1 MIIMIKELWRW
12 LILPLLLVGTGIL
25 IVIYTV
31 NNPTDSLVARAL
43 TYNNVLK
50 GLHEHLMLMV
60 VSMFGAIFI
69 GVLVGIMLSRPRLYY
84 VGRGVENVVNV
95 GQTIPSLAILAL
107 FFTIL
112 GLGFRVAVFALFLYS
127 ILPILRNTFAG
138 IVNVPGSIVE
148 SAVGMG
154 MSPIRILARIE
165 LPLSFPIIVA
175 VIRTAIVIN
184 VGAATLATFIG
195 GGGFGDLIV
204 TGLSLRRDMIVFTG
218 AGLAALTAIILDYYI
233 AQVENKLVKWTE

>member
-1 MIIMIKELWRW
+1 MFRQLWRW
-12 LILPLLLVGTGIL
+12 LLLPLLLIAVGVA
-25 IVIYTV
+25 IVVYTV

-43 TYNNVLK
+43 TYENVFK
-50 GLHEHLMLMV
+50 SLHQHLMLMV
-60 VSMFGAIFI
+60 VSMIGAITV
-69 GVLVGIMLSRPRLYY
+69 GVLVGIMLSRPKLYY
-84 VGRGVENVVNV
+84 IGRGVENVVNI

-138 IVNVPGSIVE
+138 IVAVPNSIIE
-148 SAVGMG
+148 SARGMG
-154 MSPIRILARIE
+154 MNPFRILIRIE
-165 LPLSFPIIVA
+165 LPLAFPIIVA
-175 VIRTAIVIN
+175 GIRTAIVIN

-218 AGLAALTAIILDYYI
+218 AGLAALTAIFLDYYI
-233 AQVENKLVKWTE
+233 ARVEEKLVKWTG

>member
-1 MIIMIKELWRW
+1 MLRNLWRW
-12 LILPLLLVGTGIL
+12 VILPLIL
-25 IVIYTV
+25 IGIGLVIVVYTV
-31 NNPTDSLVARAL
+31 NNPTDSLVARAV
-43 TYNNVLK
+43 TYDNVLK
-50 GLHEHLMLMV
+50 GLREHLGLMV
-60 VSMFGAIFI
+60 VSMFGAIAV
-69 GVLVGIMLSRPRLYY
+69 GVFVGILLSRPKLYY
-84 VGRGVENVVNV
+84 LGRGVENIVNV

-138 IVNVPGSIVE
+138 IVNVPGSIKE

-154 MSPIRILARIE
+154 MSPFRVLTRIE

-175 VIRTAIVIN
+175 GIRTAIVIN

-195 GGGFGDLIV
+195 GGGLGDLIV

-218 AGLAALTAIILDYYI
+218 AGLAALTAIFLDYYI
-233 AQVENKLVKWTE
+233 ARIEERLVKWTD

>member
-1 MIIMIKELWRW
+1 
-12 LILPLLLVGTGIL
+12 
-25 IVIYTV
+25 
-31 NNPTDSLVARAL
+31 
-43 TYNNVLK
+43 
-50 GLHEHLMLMV
+50 
-60 VSMFGAIFI
+60 
-69 GVLVGIMLSRPRLYY
+69 MLSRPKLYY
-84 VGRGVENVVNV
+84 LGRGVENIVNV

-138 IVNVPGSIVE
+138 LVNVPKSIIE
-148 SAVGMG
+148 SAIGMG
-154 MSPIRILARIE
+154 MSPFRVLVKIE
-165 LPLSFPIIVA
+165 LPLAFPIIVA
-175 VIRTAIVIN
+175 GIRTAIVIN

-233 AQVENKLVKWTE
+233 ARVEERLVKWVD

>member
-1 MIIMIKELWRW
+1 MNKFFRW
-12 LILPLLLVGTGIL
+12 AVIPLLLIAAGVV

-31 NNPTDSLVARAL
+31 NNPTDGLVARAL
-43 TYNNVLK
+43 TYQNIMTALQQHM
-50 GLHEHLMLMV
+50 GLMF
-60 VSMFGAIFI
+60 VSMFGAIVV
-69 GVLVGIMLSRPRLYY
+69 GVLVGIMLSRPKLYY
-84 VGRGVENVVNV
+84 IGRGVENIVNV

-138 IVNVPGSIVE
+138 IIGVEPSIIE
-148 SAVGMG
+148 SAKGMG
-154 MSPIRILARIE
+154 MNPYRILTRIE
-165 LPLSFPIIVA
+165 LPLAFPIIVA
-175 VIRTAIVIN
+175 GVRTAVVIN

-204 TGLSLRRDMIVFTG
+204 TGLSVGRSMVIFTG
-218 AGLAALTAIILDYYI
+218 ASLAAITAIFLDYVVGEI
-233 AQVENKLVKWTE
+233 EGRIVRWT

>member
-1 MIIMIKELWRW
+1 MLRIFWRW
-12 LILPLLLVGTGIL
+12 LILPLLLITVGFVIT
-25 IVIYTV
+25 IYTV

-43 TYNNVLK
+43 TYSNVFEALNQ
-50 GLHEHLMLMV
+50 HLMLML
-60 VSMFGAIFI
+60 VSMIGAIII
-69 GVLVGIMLSRPRLYY
+69 GVAIGIMLSRPKLYY
-84 VGRGVENVVNV
+84 IGRGVENIVNV

-138 IVNVPGSIVE
+138 ITNVQASIIE
-148 SAVGMG
+148 SAKGMG
-154 MSPIRILARIE
+154 MTPLRILTRIE
-165 LPLSFPIIVA
+165 LPLAFPIIVA
-175 VIRTAIVIN
+175 GIRTAIVIN

-204 TGLSLRRDMIVFTG
+204 TGLAVRRDMVIFTG
-218 AGLAALTAIILDYYI
+218 ASLAALTAIILDYI
-233 AQVENKLVKWTE
+233 IGQIEERIVRWT

>member
-1 MIIMIKELWRW
+1 MFKQLWRW
-12 LILPLLLVGTGIL
+12 VLLPLILISIGAV
-25 IVIYTV
+25 IVVYTV

-43 TYNNVLK
+43 TYENVLK
-50 GLHEHLMLMV
+50 SLRQHLTLMF
-60 VSMFGAIFI
+60 VSMIGAIVF
-69 GVLVGIMLSRPRLYY
+69 GVLVGILLSRPKLYY
-84 VGRGVENVVNV
+84 LGRGVENIVNV

-138 IVNVPGSIVE
+138 LVNVPNSIIE
-148 SAVGMG
+148 SAKGMG
-154 MSPIRILARIE
+154 MSPFRVLIKIE
-165 LPLSFPIIVA
+165 LPLAFPIIVA
-175 VIRTAIVIN
+175 GIRTAIVIN

-233 AQVENKLVKWTE
+233 ARIEERLVTWVS

>member
-1 MIIMIKELWRW
+1 MLRHLWKW
-12 LILPLLLVGTGIL
+12 LILPLLLITVGAV
-25 IVIYTV
+25 IVYYTV
-31 NNPTDSLVARAL
+31 NNPTDSMVARAL
-43 TYNNVLK
+43 TYDNVIKALRQ
-50 GLHEHLMLMV
+50 HMTLML
-60 VSMFGAIFI
+60 VSMFGAIVT
-69 GVLVGIMLSRPRLYY
+69 GVLIGIMLSRPKLYY

-138 IVNVPGSIVE
+138 IVNVPVSIIE
-148 SAVGMG
+148 SATGMG
-154 MSPIRILARIE
+154 MNSFRILTRIE
-165 LPLSFPIIVA
+165 LPLAFPVIVA
-175 VIRTAIVIN
+175 GIRTAIVIN

-195 GGGFGDLIV
+195 GGGLGDMIV

-233 AQVENKLVKWTE
+233 AQVETKLVKWSS

>member
-1 MIIMIKELWRW
+1 MAKQLWRW
-12 LILPLLLVGTGIL
+12 VILPLLLIAIGAV
-25 IVIYTV
+25 IVVYTV

-43 TYNNVLK
+43 TYENVMK
-50 GLHEHLMLMV
+50 GLRQHLSLMF
-60 VSMFGAIFI
+60 VSMAGAIVF

-84 VGRGVENVVNV
+84 LGRGVENIVNV

-138 IVNVPGSIVE
+138 IINVPKSIIE
-148 SAVGMG
+148 SAIGMG
-154 MSPIRILARIE
+154 MSPFRVLIKIE
-165 LPLSFPIIVA
+165 LPLAFPIIVA
-175 VIRTAIVIN
+175 GIRTAIVIN

-233 AQVENKLVKWTE
+233 ARVEESLVKWVG

>member
-1 MIIMIKELWRW
+1 MLRHLWRW
-12 LILPLLLVGTGIL
+12 LILPLLLVTCGVV
-25 IVIYTV
+25 IVYYTV
-31 NNPTDSLVARAL
+31 NNPTDSMVARAL
-43 TYNNVLK
+43 TYSNIIKALRQ
-50 GLHEHLMLMV
+50 HLTLMF
-60 VSMFGAIFI
+60 VSMIGAIVV
-69 GVLVGIMLSRPRLYY
+69 GVLVGIMLSRPKLYY

-138 IVNVPGSIVE
+138 IVNVPVSIIE
-148 SAVGMG
+148 SAKGMG
-154 MSPIRILARIE
+154 MSPFRILTRIE
-165 LPLSFPIIVA
+165 LPLSFPVIVA
-175 VIRTAIVIN
+175 GIRTAIVIN

-195 GGGFGDLIV
+195 GGGLGDMIV

-233 AQVENKLVKWTE
+233 AQVEIKLVKWSS

>member
-1 MIIMIKELWRW
+1 MFKQLWRW
-12 LILPLLLVGTGIL
+12 VLLPLILISIGAV
-25 IVIYTV
+25 IVVYTV

-43 TYNNVLK
+43 TYENVLK
-50 GLHEHLMLMV
+50 SLRQHLTLMF
-60 VSMFGAIFI
+60 VSMIGAIVF
-69 GVLVGIMLSRPRLYY
+69 GVLVGILLSRPKLYY
-84 VGRGVENVVNV
+84 LGRGVENIVNV

-138 IVNVPGSIVE
+138 LVNVPNSIIE
-148 SAVGMG
+148 SAKGMG
-154 MSPIRILARIE
+154 MSPFRVLIRIE
-165 LPLSFPIIVA
+165 LPLAFPIIVA
-175 VIRTAIVIN
+175 GIRTAIVIN

-233 AQVENKLVKWTE
+233 ARIEERLVTWVS

>member
-1 MIIMIKELWRW
+1 MAKQLWRW
-12 LILPLLLVGTGIL
+12 LILPLIL
-25 IVIYTV
+25 IAIGAVIVVYTV

-43 TYNNVLK
+43 TYTNIMK
-50 GLHEHLMLMV
+50 GLRQHLTLMI
-60 VSMFGAIFI
+60 VSMAGAIVF

-84 VGRGVENVVNV
+84 LGRGVENIVNV

-138 IVNVPGSIVE
+138 IVNVPKSIIE
-148 SAVGMG
+148 SAIGMG
-154 MSPIRILARIE
+154 MSPFRVLLKIE
-165 LPLSFPIIVA
+165 LPLAFPIIVA
-175 VIRTAIVIN
+175 GIRTAIVIN

-233 AQVENKLVKWTE
+233 ARIEERLVKWVG

>member
-1 MIIMIKELWRW
+1 MAKQLWRW
-12 LILPLLLVGTGIL
+12 VILPLLLIAIGAV
-25 IVIYTV
+25 IVVYTV

-43 TYNNVLK
+43 TYENVMK
-50 GLHEHLMLMV
+50 GLRQHLSLMI
-60 VSMFGAIFI
+60 VSMAGAIVF

-84 VGRGVENVVNV
+84 LGRGVENIVNV

-138 IVNVPGSIVE
+138 IINVPKSIIE
-148 SAVGMG
+148 SAIGMG
-154 MSPIRILARIE
+154 MSPFRVLIKIE
-165 LPLSFPIIVA
+165 LPLAFPIIVA
-175 VIRTAIVIN
+175 GIRTAIVIN

-233 AQVENKLVKWTE
+233 ARVEERLVTWVG

>member
-1 MIIMIKELWRW
+1 MLRKFWRW
-12 LILPLLLVGTGIL
+12 LILPLLLIAAGFIIT
-25 IVIYTV
+25 IYTV

-43 TYNNVLK
+43 TYSNVFKALNQ
-50 GLHEHLMLMV
+50 HLMLMF
-60 VSMFGAIFI
+60 VSMVGAIII
-69 GVLVGIMLSRPRLYY
+69 GVLIGIMLSRPKLYY
-84 VGRGVENVVNV
+84 IGRGVENIVNV

-138 IVNVPGSIVE
+138 IINVQSSIIE
-148 SAVGMG
+148 SARGMG
-154 MSPIRILARIE
+154 MTPLRILTRIE
-165 LPLSFPIIVA
+165 LPLAFPIIVA
-175 VIRTAIVIN
+175 GIRTAIVIN

-204 TGLSLRRDMIVFTG
+204 TGLAVRRDMVIFTG
-218 AGLAALTAIILDYYI
+218 ASLAALTAIILDYI
-233 AQVENKLVKWTE
+233 IGQVEESIVRWT

>member
-1 MIIMIKELWRW
+1 MLEQFWKWLLVP
-12 LILPLLLVGTGIL
+12 LILIAIGVI

-31 NNPTDSLVARAL
+31 NNPTDGLVARAL
-43 TYNNVLK
+43 TYDNIFTALR
-50 GLHEHLMLMV
+50 EHLGLMV
-60 VSMFGAIFI
+60 VSMFGAII
-69 GVLVGIMLSRPRLYY
+69 VGVLVGIMLSRPKLYY
-84 VGRGVENVVNV
+84 LGRGVENVVNV

-107 FFTIL
+107 FFTIM

-138 IVNVPGSIVE
+138 IVNVEPSIIE
-148 SAVGMG
+148 SAKGMG
-154 MSPIRILARIE
+154 MNPFRILTRVE

-175 VIRTAIVIN
+175 GIRTAVVIN

-204 TGLSLRRDMIVFTG
+204 TGLSVGRSMVIFTG
-218 AGLAALTAIILDYYI
+218 ASLAAVTAILLDYLVGK
-233 AQVENKLVKWTE
+233 VEESIVRWT

>member
-1 MIIMIKELWRW
+1 MTKQLWRW
-12 LILPLLLVGTGIL
+12 VILPLIMIAIGAV
-25 IVIYTV
+25 IVVYTV

-43 TYNNVLK
+43 TYENVMK
-50 GLHEHLMLMV
+50 GLRQHLSLMI
-60 VSMFGAIFI
+60 VSMIGAIVF
-69 GVLVGIMLSRPRLYY
+69 GVLVGIMLSRPKLYY
-84 VGRGVENVVNV
+84 LGRGVENIVNV

-138 IVNVPGSIVE
+138 IINVPKSIIE
-148 SAVGMG
+148 SAIGMG
-154 MSPIRILARIE
+154 MSPFRVLIKIE
-165 LPLSFPIIVA
+165 LPLAFPIIVA
-175 VIRTAIVIN
+175 GIRTAIVIN

-233 AQVENKLVKWTE
+233 ARIEERLVKWVG

>member
-1 MIIMIKELWRW
+1 MLRTFWRW
-12 LILPLLLVGTGIL
+12 LILPLLLITVGFVIT
-25 IVIYTV
+25 IYTV

-43 TYNNVLK
+43 TYSNVFEALNQ
-50 GLHEHLMLMV
+50 HLMLML
-60 VSMFGAIFI
+60 VSMIGAIII
-69 GVLVGIMLSRPRLYY
+69 GMAIGIMLSRPKLYY
-84 VGRGVENVVNV
+84 IGRGVENIVNV

-138 IVNVPGSIVE
+138 ITNVQASIIE
-148 SAVGMG
+148 SAKGMG
-154 MSPIRILARIE
+154 MTPLRILTRIE
-165 LPLSFPIIVA
+165 LPLAFPIIVA
-175 VIRTAIVIN
+175 GIRTAIVIN

-204 TGLSLRRDMIVFTG
+204 TGLAVRRDMVIFTG
-218 AGLAALTAIILDYYI
+218 ASLAALTAIILDYI
-233 AQVENKLVKWTE
+233 IGQIEERIVRWT